1 MDPTASDSSLQ
12 KTSPNQDPAV
22 LTQLTSEVSAQ
33 ASMLAAHHQ
42 QLQRLTSLTEELVRT
57 LQTLHVANLPT
68 NATPSVPSPPPIT
81 PTMPPTSQSPRLS
94 LPDKYDGS
102 PEKCKGFLM
111 QCYQQPLTFPTDA
124 SQVSFIC
131 SLLTGRALDWAT
143 AIWEG
148 NRLSFTTYDTF
159 IRQFREVFEHSASG
173 KEVGEELI
181 ALRQGNRT
189 AADYTLT
196 FRTLAAQTG
205 WENEPLRL
213 LYHKG
218 LNEELQSELACRDEG
233 RTLEQFMELTIR
245 IDNLMRSR
253 RVHRSALPI
262 PTNQGI
268 PEPMQVGV
276 TRLSAEERE
285 RRIRQ
290 HLCLYCGESGHLRA
304 ACTARP
310 AWRVHTLVSADHN
323 PTNSFEIPITITN
336 NNESTATMAMID
348 SGNAGNFIDIS
359 FAKAHNLPLVP
370 CESRVAVAALDGRPL
385 GSGRIN
391 YLTPELCLQAGIL
404 HTESI
409 RLFAIESP
417 LNPVIL
423 GLPWLEK
430 HNPWISWSSPQILQ
444 WSEFCHLHCLTSSP
458 KPSALSREEKP
469 ENKDLSELPVEYQD
483 LSEAFSKIKA
493 LKLPPHRASDCA
505 IDFIPGSAP
514 PKGRIFPLSQPESET
529 MKQYIE
535 EELAKGFIV
544 PSKSPASAGFFF
556 VKKKDDSL
564 RPCIDYRALN
574 DLTVKC
580 CYPLPLVPAA
590 LEQLRT
596 ARYFTKLDLRSA

>member
-1 MDPTASDSSLQ
+1 M
-12 KTSPNQDPAV
+12 
-22 LTQLTSEVSAQ
+22 
-33 ASMLAAHHQ
+33 
-42 QLQRLTSLTEELVRT
+42 RT

-68 NATPSVPSPPPIT
+68 NATPSVPSPLPIT

-102 PEKCKGFLM
+102 PERCKGFLM
-111 QCYQQPLTFPTDA
+111 RCYLYIHQQPLTFPTDA

-148 NRLSFTTYDTF
+148 NRLSFPTYDTF

-181 ALRQGNRT
+181 ALRQGNST

-213 LYHKG
+213 LYRKG

-262 PTNQGI
+262 LTDQGI
-268 PEPMQVGV
+268 PEPEPMQVGV

-310 AWRVHTLVSADHN
+310 ARRVHTLVSADHN

-336 NNESTATMAMID
+336 SNESTATMALID
-348 SGNAGNFIDIS
+348 SGAAGNVIDIS
-359 FAKAHNLPLVP
+359 FAS
-370 CESRVAVAALDGRPL
+370 CS
-385 GSGRIN
+385 
-391 YLTPELCLQAGIL
+391 
-404 HTESI
+404 
-409 RLFAIESP
+409 
-417 LNPVIL
+417 
-423 GLPWLEK
+423 
-430 HNPWISWSSPQILQ
+430 
-444 WSEFCHLHCLTSSP
+444 
-458 KPSALSREEKP
+458 
-469 ENKDLSELPVEYQD
+469 
-483 LSEAFSKIKA
+483 
-493 LKLPPHRASDCA
+493 
-505 IDFIPGSAP
+505 
-514 PKGRIFPLSQPESET
+514 
-529 MKQYIE
+529 M
-535 EELAKGFIV
+535 
-544 PSKSPASAGFFF
+544 
-556 VKKKDDSL
+556 
-564 RPCIDYRALN
+564 
-574 DLTVKC
+574 
-580 CYPLPLVPAA
+580 
-590 LEQLRT
+590 
-596 ARYFTKLDLRSA
+596 

>member
-42 QLQRLTSLTEELVRT
+42 QLQKLTSLTEELVRT
-57 LQTLHVANLPT
+57 LQTLHVTNPPT
-68 NATPSVPSPPPIT
+68 NATPPVPSPPPIT
-81 PTMPPTSQSPRLS
+81 PTMPPTSQRPRLS

-102 PEKCKGFLM
+102 PERCKGFLM
-111 QCYQQPLTFPTDA
+111 QCYLYIHQQPLTFPTDA

-148 NRLSFTTYDTF
+148 NRLSFPTYDTF

-181 ALRQGNRT
+181 ALRQGSST

-213 LYHKG
+213 LYRKG

-262 PTNQGI
+262 PTNQRI
-268 PEPMQVGV
+268 PEPEPMQVGV

-310 AWRVHTLVSADHN
+310 ARRVHTLVSADHN

-348 SGNAGNFIDIS
+348 SGVAGNFYWYFICQCSQSPSCSMWIS
-359 FAKAHNLPLVP
+359 
-370 CESRVAVAALDGRPL
+370 
-385 GSGRIN
+385 GSGGSIRWK
-391 YLTPELCLQAGIL
+391 TAGIWEDQL
-404 HTESI
+404 PDSRTTSSNRYPTHRIHKIVCHWISTESCHPGP
-409 RLFAIESP
+409 AMAGETQSP
-417 LNPVIL
+417 DFMVITTDSSMVRVLSPSLPNFKPQVFRSFQGGEAREQGPLRITCRISGPVW
-423 GLPWLEK
+423 GL
-430 HNPWISWSSPQILQ
+430 Q
-444 WSEFCHLHCLTSSP
+444 
-458 KPSALSREEKP
+458 
-469 ENKDLSELPVEYQD
+469 
-483 LSEAFSKIKA
+483 
-493 LKLPPHRASDCA
+493 
-505 IDFIPGSAP
+505 
-514 PKGRIFPLSQPESET
+514 
-529 MKQYIE
+529 
-535 EELAKGFIV
+535 
-544 PSKSPASAGFFF
+544 
-556 VKKKDDSL
+556 
-564 RPCIDYRALN
+564 
-574 DLTVKC
+574 
-580 CYPLPLVPAA
+580 
-590 LEQLRT
+590 
-596 ARYFTKLDLRSA
+596 